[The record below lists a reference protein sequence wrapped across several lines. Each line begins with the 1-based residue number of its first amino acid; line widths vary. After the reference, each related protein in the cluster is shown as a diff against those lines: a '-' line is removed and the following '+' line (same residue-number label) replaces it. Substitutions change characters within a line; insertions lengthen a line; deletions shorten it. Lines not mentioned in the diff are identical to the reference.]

1 MEFSAGWLIQVIW
14 GCSPNLSDLV
24 RGYGHSALELLL
36 PVLGKSVI
44 LAAPEVEIDS
54 CFPDC
59 LLSLLFDLA

>member
-44 LAAPEVEIDS
+44 LAAPEVEIAVFLTAS
-54 CFPDC
+54 
-59 LLSLLFDLA
+59 